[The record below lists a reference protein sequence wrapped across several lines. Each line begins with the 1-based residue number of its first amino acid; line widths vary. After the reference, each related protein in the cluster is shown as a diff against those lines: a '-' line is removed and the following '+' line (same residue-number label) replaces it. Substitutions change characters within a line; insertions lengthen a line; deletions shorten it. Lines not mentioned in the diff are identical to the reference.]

1 MRLHDDDGQV
11 LLFALGFLIF
21 FGLVI
26 GALATFAEA
35 SVLSSERLREQR
47 STVYVAD
54 GAIDV
59 AIRAARADK
68 TIGAFGASPCMHAS
82 AYTVTA
88 TTTDAMVASVD
99 CVSVADPIDLDR
111 TVKFSASVAGVPI
124 VVATVVYHDSTAG
137 TGPSTL
143 FISNWTYCVHD
154 SGACP

>member
-1 MRLHDDDGQV
+1 MRLREDDGQV
-11 LLFALGFLIF
+11 LLLALAFLMF

-26 GALATFAEA
+26 GALVTFAGA

-54 GAIDV
+54 GAMDD

-68 TIGAFGASPCMHAS
+68 SIGAFGALPCMHAS
-82 AYTVTA
+82 SFTVAA
-88 TTTDAMVASVD
+88 TTADAMVASVD

-111 TVKFSASVAGVPI
+111 TVKFTAAVDGTPI

-137 TGPSTL
+137 SGPSSL
-143 FISNWTYCVHD
+143 FVSNWTYCGHD
-154 SGACP
+154 TGACP